1 MTKRLSLMRL
11 FAFIFLLESARSQ
24 ACDRSSTYDYRTFNC
39 QDGIFYNAML
49 TPSAILDNA
58 HVGQVYSLTA
68 TGEIL
73 FGTGTSKSTRLLRIP
88 LAKAGQLN
96 QFQTISVD
104 VTFSHKN
111 PTSPTTDMDL
121 AVFLSDGVS
130 AIGFRSHDKLNFRD
144 HCPLCACEGV
154 SGHKMSALSC
164 NNINKGITSNPAT
177 VHTLHFRIDPQ
188 RPATA
193 AGYSNVMSVYHQYS
207 KKLHLERGLY
217 LELYRNDPG
226 ETYILSFIRAQA
238 YAECLT

>member
-1 MTKRLSLMRL
+1 MTKRRSMKRL
-11 FAFIFLLESARSQ
+11 FAFILLLESVRSQ
-24 ACDRSSTYDYRTFNC
+24 ACNKSLTHACSTPNC
-39 QDGIFYNAML
+39 QDGIFYNVVL

-58 HVGQVYSLTA
+58 HVEEAYSLTV

-73 FGTGTSKSTRLLRIP
+73 FDKSTSRSTRLLRIP

-96 QFQTISVD
+96 QFQKISVD
-104 VTFSHKN
+104 VTFSHRN

-121 AVFLSDGVS
+121 AVFLSDRVS
-130 AIGFRSHDKLNFRD
+130 AIGFRSHDKANFSLY
-144 HCPLCACEGV
+144 CPLCACEGV
-154 SGHKMSALSC
+154 SAHKLSALSC

-177 VHTLHFRIDPQ
+177 VHTLDFRIDPQ

-217 LELYRNDPG
+217 LELYRDDPG
-226 ETYILSFIRAQA
+226 DTYMVSFIK
-238 YAECLT
+238 AEA

>member
-1 MTKRLSLMRL
+1 MTKRRSIKRL
-11 FAFIFLLESARSQ
+11 FSFILLLESVRSQ
-24 ACDRSSTYDYRTFNC
+24 ACNKSSTHACSTPNC
-39 QDGIFYNAML
+39 QDEIFYNKML
-49 TPSAILDNA
+49 TSSAILDNA
-58 HVGQVYSLTA
+58 HVGEAYSLTV

-73 FGTGTSKSTRLLRIP
+73 FDKSTSRSTRLLRIP

-96 QFQTISVD
+96 QFQKISVD
-104 VTFSHKN
+104 VTFSHRN

-121 AVFLSDGVS
+121 AVFLSDRVS
-130 AIGFRSHDKLNFRD
+130 AIGFRSHDKANFPLY
-144 HCPLCACEGV
+144 CPLCACEGV

-217 LELYRNDPG
+217 LELYRDDPG
-226 ETYILSFIRAQA
+226 DTYMVSFIK
-238 YAECLT
+238 AEA